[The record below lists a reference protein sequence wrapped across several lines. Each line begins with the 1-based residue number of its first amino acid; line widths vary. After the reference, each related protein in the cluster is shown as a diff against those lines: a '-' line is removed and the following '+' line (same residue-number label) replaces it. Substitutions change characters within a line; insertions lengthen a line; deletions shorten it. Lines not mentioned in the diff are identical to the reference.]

1 MFSFLI
7 IRTLQNLPFPAINKS
22 IKMRMIY
29 FCNNKKLSKYK
40 TEIPAIKDHITIHH
54 WQFLPSEFPPI

>member
-29 FCNNKKLSKYK
+29 FCINK
-40 TEIPAIKDHITIHH
+40 
-54 WQFLPSEFPPI
+54 